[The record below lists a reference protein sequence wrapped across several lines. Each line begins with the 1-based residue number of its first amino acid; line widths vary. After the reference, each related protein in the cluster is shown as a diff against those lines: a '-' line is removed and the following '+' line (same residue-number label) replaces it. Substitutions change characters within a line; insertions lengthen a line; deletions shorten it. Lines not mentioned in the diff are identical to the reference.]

1 MDLALDLPEPHR
13 THRMKQIVPFQHK
26 LETLEWETE

>member
-13 THRMKQIVPFQHK
+13 KHLMQQIVPFQHK
-26 LETLEWETE
+26 LETLGRETE